1 MSDLELR
8 FKIDAY
14 SPQTIPM
21 DRLGEYLV
29 ALAAM
34 LGERT
39 EVHFEKLE
47 PGSTC
52 IVHRIE
58 EKVAPQVEERIARVA
73 RGDAEIVHLNAFKVV
88 NELLKADDATGELSF
103 QRGGAQLLKFPGKY
117 MPAPPKPEVVTQAGT
132 IDGVVIKLGGKDKT
146 VPVTVQDG
154 EKSYRCTTTREVARS
169 LGQHIFGGE
178 LRFIGTGEWQRPES
192 GGWTLAHFIISD
204 FIELDDTPLAELVEA
219 LRRSPGTWGEGGD
232 AWDEIRELRG
242 EGDDAN

>member
-14 SPQTIPM
+14 SPRTIPM

-58 EKVAPQVEERIARVA
+58 KDAAKKVEERIAHVA
-73 RGDAEIVHLNAFKVV
+73 QGDAEVVHLNAFKDV
-88 NELLKADDATGELSF
+88 NELLKADNATGELSF
-103 QRGGAQLLKFPGKY
+103 QHGGGKLLKFPGKD
-117 MPAPPKPEVVTQAGT
+117 MPTPPKQQVVTQAGM

-154 EKSYRCTTTREVARS
+154 ENSYRCTTTREVARS

-178 LRFIGTGEWQRPES
+178 LRFIGTGEWHRPES
-192 GGWTLAHFIISD
+192 GDWMLTHFTISE
-204 FIELDDTPLAELVEA
+204 FIELEDSPLVELVEA
-219 LRRSPGTWGEGGD
+219 LRRSPGTWGEAGD
-232 AWDEIRELRG
+232 AWEEARELRSG
-242 EGDDAN
+242 GDGAN